1 MGYSLS
7 WAALKNGSLETICS
21 ACNLRATGQ
30 LEEIPESNIVAAETS
45 TGWHL
50 VLYNRSDIDDR
61 ILAKLSSE
69 GEVVSCFVEDRVMFS
84 SASGWNR
91 GKQIWR
97 VLHDCEKGRY
107 HLEITG
113 TAPAALADIRKR
125 LTEAQNADGGEKAD
139 VDHIYDIPAEL
150 ARTLTDFRHDQDIP
164 GMTGAVYHVL
174 EPAGTVGVKKS
185 LVTRLASM
193 FKGNR

>member
-69 GEVVSCFVEDRVMFS
+69 GEAVSCFVEDHVMFS
-84 SASGWNR
+84 SVSGWNR

-139 VDHIYDIPAEL
+139 VDHICDIPAEL
-150 ARTLTDFRHDQDIP
+150 
-164 GMTGAVYHVL
+164 
-174 EPAGTVGVKKS
+174 
-185 LVTRLASM
+185 
-193 FKGNR
+193 GNRGRFTGSSTY

>member
-1 MGYSLS
+1 
-7 WAALKNGSLETICS
+7 
-21 ACNLRATGQ
+21 
-30 LEEIPESNIVAAETS
+30 
-45 TGWHL
+45 
-50 VLYNRSDIDDR
+50 
-61 ILAKLSSE
+61 
-69 GEVVSCFVEDRVMFS
+69 MFS

-113 TAPAALADIRKR
+113 TALAALADIRKR

-139 VDHIYDIPAEL
+139 GDHIYDIPAEL

-164 GMTGAVYHVL
+164 SKVHWHIASGFAYGFRLDNLSST
-174 EPAGTVGVKKS
+174 TS
-185 LVTRLASM
+185 L
-193 FKGNR
+193 KGPQRVDMP